1 MAASSIYLYIY
12 IERDIYI
19 FFPFLFGPETLDI
32 RSALM
37 GMLSAQREMRPPVR

>member
-12 IERDIYI
+12 IERDIF